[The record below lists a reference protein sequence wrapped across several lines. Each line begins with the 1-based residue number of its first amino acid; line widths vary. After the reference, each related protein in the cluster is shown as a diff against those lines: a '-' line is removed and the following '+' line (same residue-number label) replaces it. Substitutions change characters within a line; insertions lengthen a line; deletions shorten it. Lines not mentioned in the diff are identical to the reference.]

1 MHASVKVMPVSARIT
16 AAHEAKHAKA
26 ARDWCPLC
34 VGAPAPA
41 PKRASAPA
49 TPRPAQAPA
58 HKPVPVEVSDSA
70 RILLAFLGEFDLGV
84 NGEILRALAGPSKRT
99 RKPGN
104 VPAGHP
110 LSRNGHPL
118 RGAALANAQA
128 KAKGLPPVHVP
139 THVWNQ
145 DIPVIVAA

>member
-1 MHASVKVMPVSARIT
+1 MSTLVTPARILPVSDKITLAHAR
-16 AAHEAKHAKA
+16 KHTGPDKA
-26 ARDWCPLC
+26 RAWCPLC
-34 VGAPAPA
+34 AGSAPVA
-41 PKRASAPA
+41 PKR
-49 TPRPAQAPA
+49 TRKPAQAPA

-104 VPAGHP
+104 VPTGHP
-110 LSRNGHPL
+110 VSRNGHPL

-128 KAKGLPPVHVP
+128 KAQGLPPVHVP
-139 THVWNQ
+139 AHVWNQ